1 MIIPRDYFKEILSTQ
16 KHSFC
21 LIPSTPRA
29 KNTVNSVFIGF
40 CNMCFLKLTKLEL
53 KYN

>member
-1 MIIPRDYFKEILSTQ
+1 MNIPRDYFKQILSTQ
-16 KHSFC
+16 KHSLC

-29 KNTVNSVFIGF
+29 KKHCKLYIGC